1 MITLVKQN
9 CAVNKIRNAKRKNEI
24 KYPAQMLEVA
34 IDLCWVPAK
43 LENPVEIS
51 HLALIFQ
58 IELVVTSFHLG
69 YAGWQY
75 VSL

>member
-1 MITLVKQN
+1 
-9 CAVNKIRNAKRKNEI
+9 
-24 KYPAQMLEVA
+24 MLEVA

-69 YAGWQY
+69 YAGRQY
-75 VSL
+75 VSLWAQALISSLVALNDKSIFIPARWD